1 MKKVSLTV
9 LTVFIVASVF
19 PTLTAFNSHPAT
31 VTLPIIAPIQGDP
44 IHITFNRNA
53 GRTFTTEGAITS
65 SGTWRME
72 VTTTGKAF
80 HCINTLTSSAG
91 TLVAISHCNNQTM
104 NGVWQV
110 ISGTGIFEDI
120 RGNGTLMMLSY
131 GEEWEGTVR

>member
-9 LTVFIVASVF
+9 LSVFIVASVF
-19 PTLTAFNSHPAT
+19 SALTAFNSPPAV
-31 VTLPIIAPIQGDP
+31 VTLPVISPTQGEP

-53 GRTFTTEGAITS
+53 GRTFTTGGAITS

-72 VTTTGKAF
+72 VITTGKAF
-80 HCINTLTSSAG
+80 HCINTLISSAG

-104 NGVWQV
+104 NGVWQI

-131 GEEWEGTVR
+131 GEEWEGSVR